1 MTIIEITAVVG
12 MAIMLI
18 GLIAGALGFRP
29 TLSRSLSDS
38 QERVNASQKTEIE
51 GLTRQLAQASAT
63 ISRMQREEATVRFAL
78 KKKGITLTKNGD
90 YITLADSKTVMRHT
104 TPLRPAW
111 DPEEIT
117 QEPKEDAS

>member
-1 MTIIEITAVVG
+1 MTIIEITTVVG

-90 YITLADSKTVMRHT
+90 YITLADSKTGTTHT

-111 DPEEIT
+111 DAEEIT
-117 QEPKEDAS
+117 PSDKEDAS

>member
-1 MTIIEITAVVG
+1 MTIIEITTVVG

-38 QERVNASQKTEIE
+38 QERVNASQKIEIE
-51 GLTRQLAQASAT
+51 GLTRQLAQSSAT

-78 KKKGITLTKNGD
+78 KKKGITLSKNGD
-90 YITLADSKTVMRHT
+90 YITLADSKTGTTHT

-111 DPEEIT
+111 DAEEIT
-117 QEPKEDAS
+117 PSDKEDAS

>member
-1 MTIIEITAVVG
+1 MTIIEITTVVG

-90 YITLADSKTVMRHT
+90 YITLADSKTGTTHT

-111 DPEEIT
+111 DAEEIT
-117 QEPKEDAS
+117 QESKEDAS